1 MSTSTTVEMTASEQ
15 KASIELGEQTLRTK
29 IAAIDRKI
37 EAQRKHIGKLEL
49 ELGVKRAERA
59 SLVRQRI
66 ALLTAELP
74 PLEDGE
80 L

>member
-1 MSTSTTVEMTASEQ
+1 MTATITSNQVDESRREDEQ
-15 KASIELGEQTLRTK
+15 GLRTK
-29 IAAIDRKI
+29 IMLLDRKI
-37 EAQRKHIGKLEL
+37 EAQHKHISKLEL

-74 PLEDGE
+74 LEDGE
-80 L
+80 